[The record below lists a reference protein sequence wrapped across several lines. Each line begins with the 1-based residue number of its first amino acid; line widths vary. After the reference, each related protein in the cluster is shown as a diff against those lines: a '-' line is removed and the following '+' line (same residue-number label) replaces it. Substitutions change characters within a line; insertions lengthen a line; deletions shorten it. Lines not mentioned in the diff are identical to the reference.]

1 MAKSV
6 IKLFRDPD
14 CAAKAAEELKSKGF
28 KDNEVVLWVSD
39 SNKAQ
44 KLGVKATKD
53 IESALVKVE
62 GLNQEAVQYF
72 SGAASVGAILLSV
85 SADESRIDKAKAIM
99 RDVEFASLPNK
110 FDMWS
115 SSPGFPSAEKMSAT
129 NPLDAKM
136 SGDFRKY

>member
-14 CAAKAAEELKSKGF
+14 CAARAADELKSKGF
-28 KDNEVVLWVSD
+28 KEITVWVSD
-39 SNKAQ
+39 SDKAQ
-44 KLGVKATKD
+44 KLGVKVTKD
-53 IESALVKVE
+53 IESALAKVE
-62 GLNQEAVQYF
+62 GLNQEAIQYF
-72 SGAASVGAILLSV
+72 SSAASVGAVLLGV
-85 SADESRIDKAKAIM
+85 SADESQINEAKAIM
-99 RDVEFASLPNK
+99 REVEFASLPNK